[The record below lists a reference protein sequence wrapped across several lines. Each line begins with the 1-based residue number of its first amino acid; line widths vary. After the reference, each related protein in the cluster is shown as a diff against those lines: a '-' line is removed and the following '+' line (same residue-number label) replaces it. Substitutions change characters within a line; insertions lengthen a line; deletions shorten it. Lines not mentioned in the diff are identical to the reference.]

1 MTRRWPHL
9 TAAVTAAVLLLGS
22 APGCNNYYLPLGS
35 MTVNFPG
42 FSGDAMAESEV
53 RARLRLPDGFAINT
67 WASGIANARF
77 LRFTETGDLL
87 VSAPREGTIWLV
99 ERDANGDGTSDGRRA
114 LLTDLNRPHGIALH
128 EGWLYVGETDGVIRV
143 RFDAAT
149 RAVSGQPEKIVEGLP
164 AGGNHW
170 TRTVDVGP
178 DGKLYVSIGSS
189 CNVCQEADRRRAAIV
204 RYDLDGSNEEIYASG
219 LRNAVGFAWQPGTGD
234 LYATDNG
241 RDMLGDDFPP
251 CELNRVVQ
259 GGFYG
264 WPYANGDRV
273 PDPDFG
279 AANPERVATSISP
292 VFGFGAH
299 TAPLGLAFYEGSAF
313 PEKYR
318 GAIFVALHGS
328 WNRSRKSGYEVVA
341 VFLDGQGGAREEKFI
356 SGFEI
361 DERVYGRP
369 VDVAVGPD
377 GALYVS
383 DDFTGVVYRVVYG
396 WAAPLPS
403 APRAD
408 GAASAV
414 GGAAGRAGAATTKVA
429 GDPLAGVTDAE
440 RTRATATGSALWA
453 ANDCARCHVRQ
464 EASAETYRPLQGLAS
479 KYGVDSLATFL
490 RTPQPPM
497 PAYPFSDA
505 ERRALAIW
513 LLATHGRE

>member
-9 TAAVTAAVLLLGS
+9 GAAATVAVLLLLGS
-22 APGCNNYYLPLGS
+22 APGCSNYYLPLGK

-53 RARLRLPDGFAINT
+53 RERLRLPEGFAVNT
-67 WASGIANARF
+67 WASGIENARIV
-77 LRFTETGDLL
+77 RFTETGDLL
-87 VSAPREGTIWLV
+87 VSAPREGTIWLL
-99 ERDANGDGTSDGRRA
+99 ERDANGDGVADGRRA

-128 EGWLYVGETDGVIRV
+128 DGWLYVGETDGVIRV

-149 RAVSGQPEKIVEGLP
+149 RTVRGTPEKIVRDLP

-189 CNVCQEADRRRAAIV
+189 CNVCQEADRRRATIT

-219 LRNAVGFAWQPGTGD
+219 LRNAVDFAWQPGTND

-251 CELNRVVQ
+251 CELNKVVQ

-279 AANPERVATSISP
+279 AKNPERVATSISP
-292 VFGFGAH
+292 VLGFGAH
-299 TAPLGLAFYEGSAF
+299 TAPLGLTFYEGTAF

-328 WNRSRKSGYEVVA
+328 WNRSRKSGYEVVV
-341 VFLDGQGGAREEKFI
+341 VFLDGKGGAREEKFLT
-356 SGFEI
+356 GFEI

-383 DDFTGVVYRVVYG
+383 DDFAGVVYRVVYG
-396 WAAPLPS
+396 AAAPQPA

-408 GAASAV
+408 AAG
-414 GGAAGRAGAATTKVA
+414 GGATRKVA
-429 GDPLAGVTDAE
+429 GDPLAGVSDAE
-440 RTRATATGSALWA
+440 RARATATGSALWA

-464 EASAETYRPLQGLAS
+464 EGSSETYRPLEGLAS

-497 PAYPFSDA
+497 PAYPFSDE

-513 LLATHGRE
+513 LLATHGRQ